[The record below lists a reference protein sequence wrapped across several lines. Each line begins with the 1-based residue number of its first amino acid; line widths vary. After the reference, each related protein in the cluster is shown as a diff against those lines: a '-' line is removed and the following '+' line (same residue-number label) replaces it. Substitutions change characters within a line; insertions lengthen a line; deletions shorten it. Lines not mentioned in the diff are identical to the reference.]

1 LTNIIKIIY
10 YYIKGMLEIRELSKN
25 YNHTSAINQVSFSIH
40 KGEIL
45 ALLGP
50 ENAGKTTILKILA
63 GILEPTSGQIY
74 YQRKNIFEDLN
85 EYKGRIGFVPEQSDI
100 FPHLSAFEYL
110 EFVGRLYLIPD
121 HILEEKIH
129 GLMKQFSLVNDM
141 HLPISSYS
149 TGMVKKVMISS
160 ALIHNPDILLLDE
173 PLLDLDFNAT
183 LILQD
188 LLRKLAAVGKKII
201 CASQVLEVAEQL
213 CTHAI
218 IINKGILVSN
228 NLTKELRNLLDLP
241 LLETILKKTIQQKD
255 IEKSVED
262 IIAIMQT

>member
-1 LTNIIKIIY
+1 
-10 YYIKGMLEIRELSKN
+10 MLEIRELSKN
-25 YNHTSAINQVSFSIH
+25 YNHIPVINQVSFSIH

-50 ENAGKTTILKILA
+50 EKAGKTTILKILA

-74 YQRKNIFEDLN
+74 YHRKNIFEDIK
-85 EYKGRIGFVPEQSDI
+85 EYKSKIGFVPEQSDI
-100 FPHLSAFEYL
+100 FPHLSAYEYL
-110 EFVGRLYLIPD
+110 QFIGQLYLIPEPT
-121 HILEEKIH
+121 LEEKIQ
-129 GLMKQFSLVNDM
+129 GLMKQFSMVNDM

-149 TGMVKKVMISS
+149 TGMIKKVMISA

-173 PLLDLDFNAT
+173 PLQDLDFNAT

-188 LLRKLAAVGKKII
+188 LLKKLAAVGKKII

-241 LLETILKKTIQQKD
+241 LLESILNKTIQQKD

-262 IIAIMQT
+262 IIAIMET

>member
-1 LTNIIKIIY
+1 
-10 YYIKGMLEIRELSKN
+10 MLEIRELSKN
-25 YNHTSAINQVSFSIH
+25 YNHTPVINQVSFSVH

-50 ENAGKTTILKILA
+50 EKAGKTTILKMLA

-74 YQRKNIFEDLN
+74 YHRKNIFEAIE
-85 EYKGRIGFVPEQSDI
+85 EYKGKIGFVPEQSDI
-100 FPHLSAFEYL
+100 FPHLSAYEYL
-110 EFVGRLYLIPD
+110 QFIGQLYLIPES
-121 HILEEKIH
+121 ILEEKIQ
-129 GLMKQFSLVNDM
+129 GILKQFAMVNDM

-149 TGMVKKVMISS
+149 TGMIKKVMISA

-173 PLLDLDFNAT
+173 PLQELDFNST

-188 LLRKLAAVGKKII
+188 LLKKLSAAGKKII
-201 CASQVLEVAEQL
+201 CASHILEVAEQL

-241 LLETILKKTIQQKD
+241 LLESILNKTIQKKD
-255 IEKSVED
+255 IEQSAEE
-262 IIAIMQT
+262 IIAIMET